1 VHVPYQQLSDFIKPG
16 GALSALAGQGDT
28 PILLYCAYGERS
40 ALALKTM
47 RVAGFKNIR
56 HLAGGID
63 AWINS
68 SAPVEAPG
76 EAPGAD

>member
-1 VHVPYQQLSDFIKPG
+1 MCPT
-16 GALSALAGQGDT
+16 SASASSSGRAERYRHWAATGDK

-40 ALALKTM
+40 ALALKFM
-47 RVAGFKNIR
+47 RGAGFENIR

-68 SAPVEAPG
+68 GAAVEAPEEG
-76 EAPGAD
+76 